1 MSEILKRLRHRHTRD
16 FETRGDVV
24 EVFRISTAP
33 SWRESWT
40 PAVADSAFLKSARRH
55 RAIAHATFIVQLEKL
70 SVPIGAGTRHDGERR
85 YLRHTF
91 HTSGDA
97 GSLRNCYAG
106 RRYVQGEG
114 QHADPQGAHGS
125 YEIADPGGPA
135 GKLHVMRGSAHHH
148 PGPLY
153 ALHERHLKAKAG
165 TFCSSC

>member
-1 MSEILKRLRHRHTRD
+1 MCSI
-16 FETRGDVV
+16 
-24 EVFRISTAP
+24 ISTSGAELAGILD
-33 SWRESWT
+33 SR
-40 PAVADSAFLKSARRH
+40 AVADSDFPKKRKTPPRNRARSRTPPSSYE
-55 RAIAHATFIVQLEKL
+55 A

-91 HTSGDA
+91 YTSGDA
-97 GSLRNCYAG
+97 VSLRNCYAG

-125 YEIADPGGPA
+125 YDEIADPGGPA
-135 GKLHVMRGSAHHH
+135 GQLHVMRGSAHHH
-148 PGPLY
+148 PGLLH

>member
-33 SWRESWT
+33 SWRESLT
-40 PAVADSAFLKSARRH
+40 PAVADSVFPKKRKTPPRNRARHLH
-55 RAIAHATFIVQLEKL
+55 RTAGEA